1 MEQLTQN
8 LKDGDMQIL
17 EVPYPMLGK
26 GQILV
31 RNHYSVISA
40 GTEGKTVKDAR
51 LGYIGKAMARQEE
64 VKKVIKTAK
73 TIGLLETYKLMMN
86 KLDAPSALGYS
97 SAGEVIAVAN
107 DITTFKVGDLVA
119 CGGAGAVHAEVV
131 AVPKNMTVKLPAD
144 VLPKE
149 AAFTTLGAIAMQGIR
164 QADLRLGE
172 SAVVI
177 GLGLLGQLTIQMLNA
192 AGVKTI
198 GVDIDQRMVDLCQ
211 RIGTPHAY
219 NRNTASLETIIEN
232 ITNGFGAD
240 AVIITAATSSLDPVD
255 FAGTI
260 CRKKG
265 KVIIVG
271 AVPTGFKRANYYKKE
286 LELKMSSSYGPGRY
300 DRQYEEQGQDYPYA
314 YVRWT
319 ENRNM
324 QAFVDLL
331 QAKKL
336 NMDQLISH
344 VFNFKEA
351 PKAYQMILDKTEPF
365 TGILLKYDLTKNL
378 SSRVDFKSIQSVA
391 SPARVGFLGAGSFA
405 NNVLLPA
412 LKGQCEFTGIA
423 TNRPNNARNIADKY
437 GFSFCTGN
445 TDELFSDTKT
455 NTIFIATRHDSHY
468 TYVMKAIEH
477 QKHVFVEKPLC
488 MNEEEL
494 EKIKDAY
501 QSANTFVMVGF
512 NRRFAPQIQQIHQL
526 FSKLKQPVA
535 INYRINAGTLPADHW
550 IHDAAVGGG
559 RMIGEAC
566 HFIDLAAYLSGSKI
580 ISVSAQAIKDSNH
593 LRDTVSIQLKMEN
606 GSIANLSY
614 FSNGNKNMSKEYL
627 EVFGSGVVA
636 TLDDF
641 KDLQIFGN
649 AVKKQSAKQDKG
661 HKAEVTAFLNA
672 IKQGQAAPIA
682 FEEIYNA
689 MLTTF
694 KVEESIALNGQMISL
709 KL

>member
-8 LKDGDMQIL
+8 LKNGDMQIL

-26 GQILV
+26 GQLLV

-73 TIGLLETYKLMMN
+73 TIGILETYKLMMN

-97 SAGEVIAVAN
+97 SAGEVIGVA
-107 DITTFKVGDLVA
+107 DDVTEFKVGDLVA

-131 AVPKNMTVKLPAD
+131 TVPKNMAVKLPQG
-144 VLPKE
+144 VPVNE

-192 AGVKTI
+192 SGVKTI

-211 RIGTPHAY
+211 RISTPHAF
-219 NRNTASLETIIEN
+219 NRNTESLETIIEN

-255 FAGTI
+255 FAGSV

-286 LELKMSSSYGPGRY
+286 LELKMSCSYGPGRY

-336 NMDQLISH
+336 NMDQFISH
-344 VFNFKEA
+344 VFDFKEA
-351 PKAYQMILDKTEPF
+351 PKAYQMILDKTEMF
-365 TGILLKYDLTKNL
+365 TGIVLKYDLTRNTT
-378 SSRVDFKSIQSVA
+378 SRVDFKSVQSVA

-423 TNRPNNARNIADKY
+423 TNRPNQARNIADKY
-437 GFSFCTGN
+437 GFSFCTGHP
-445 TDELFSDTKT
+445 DELFSDAKT
-455 NTIFIATRHDSHY
+455 NTVFIATRHDSHY
-468 TYVMKAIEH
+468 QYVMNAIQH

-494 EKIKDAY
+494 EKIREAY
-501 QSANTFVMVGF
+501 QASNTFVMVGF
-512 NRRFAPQIQQIHQL
+512 NRRFAPQIQQIYQV
-526 FSKLKQPVA
+526 FSKLQQPVA

-566 HFIDLAAYLSGSKI
+566 HFVDLAAYLSGSKI
-580 ISVSAQAIKDSNH
+580 VSVSAQAIKDAH
-593 LRDTVSIQLKMEN
+593 ALRDTVSIQLKMEN
-606 GSIANLSY
+606 GSIANISY

-627 EVFGSGVVA
+627 EVFGSGLVA

-661 HKAEVTAFLNA
+661 HKDEVTAFVNA
-672 IKQGQAAPIA
+672 IKTGQKAPIS
-682 FEEIYNA
+682 FEEIYNS
-689 MLTTF
+689 MLATF
-694 KVEESIALNGQMISL
+694 KIEESIASNGQTLSL
-709 KL
+709 K